1 MYMPNNRV
9 SKYMRQKLTLQGV
22 IDNFPIIAGDSNIS
36 IRNGLFQQQKISKDT
51 VELNSSITQ
60 LDISDIYTL
69 LHSMA
74 AHYTFCS
81 SLGLLTETALDLN
94 TSNEEA

>member
-74 AHYTFCS
+74 AH
-81 SLGLLTETALDLN
+81 
-94 TSNEEA
+94 